1 VILIPVQD
9 CKDKGQDGK
18 SWGPNGKCYLHDG
31 SEEGIKKAIEK
42 AVAQGLAEGGGKL
55 ANTQGELT
63 LEYLKSFY
71 DAVMSHPG
79 IWNQIKDDI
88 HVQARGSAGGKLKG
102 TKQDLFDGAVM
113 IKGQNAAFLDGDI
126 LETPEY
132 FDVPTVFAKEGVFTG
147 TNGIPTLKKYD
158 VLKVNAPRFLG
169 VPITEKHLETDTLRP
184 DDRWLGHAISAT
196 PRDDK
201 RDIFGISRYYKKD
214 LLPDE
219 IGKIQNR
226 QFPDASPGY
235 FTITKSETGEFGGKH
250 YDAVEEGPYNVVEY
264 ANFFSGTKGACS
276 REMGCGPFQNSAE
289 IDELISSPP
298 SLKLEDGV
306 VKKRCP
312 KLKNE
317 ADQMAEDEIKTKLEQ
332 TEKLLNSANEKVASL
347 ETEMEKLKNAA
358 LEVET
363 LKASVKALGDE
374 FKVKNA
380 AEVKAREDANKGE
393 FKKLLNAAATTEVDT
408 LWDQVKVLGP
418 MDFEQWKITNS
429 SKLLTEAEKRTP
441 AGKKQ
446 MDAAG
451 DLREAAHS
459 ALAKVGA

>member
-1 VILIPVQD
+1 MIPIPVQD
-9 CKDKGQDGK
+9 CTEGGK
-18 SWGPNGKCYLHDG
+18 SGKRWGDAGKCYIHDG
-31 SEEGIKKAIEK
+31 SDEGIKKAIEK

-55 ANTQGELT
+55 SNAKGELT
-63 LEYLKSFY
+63 PEYLKAFY
-71 DAVMSHPG
+71 DAVMAHPG
-79 IWNQIKDDI
+79 IWQQIKDDI
-88 HVQARGSAGGKLKG
+88 HVTSRSSAGGQLKG

-147 TNGIPTLKKYD
+147 TNGVPTLKKYD
-158 VLKVNAPRFLG
+158 VLKANAPRFLG

-184 DDRWLGHAISAT
+184 DDRWLGHAISAA
-196 PRDDK
+196 PRDDE

-276 REMGCGPFQNSAE
+276 REMGCGPYQNAQAL
-289 IDELISSPP
+289 IDSPP
-298 SLKLEDGV
+298 GLELVDGRV
-306 VKKRCP
+306 RKRCP
-312 KLKNE
+312 RLKNE
-317 ADQMAEDEIKTKLEQ
+317 VSQMAEDEIKTKLEQ
-332 TEKLLNSANEKVASL
+332 TEKLLNSANEKVTFL

-408 LWDQVKVLGP
+408 LWEQVKVLGP

-429 SKLLTEAEKRTP
+429 AKLLTEAEKRIP